1 MKSRL
6 SLGIPILAAV
16 AVALSVLL
24 AVPAVHAQDSSARAA
39 VDVAI
44 AKVKPALVRI
54 AVVWTDYGEGREQK
68 YEAFG
73 SGAIITDD
81 GHVITN
87 HHVAGHASRIFCT
100 LATKEVIEADLVG
113 TDPLGDIAILKLK
126 TESGRIFPT
135 AEFGDSSQV
144 RVGDLVLAMGSPLS
158 LSQSVTS
165 GIISNTEL
173 IMPSRR
179 WGSLTLDGE
188 DVGSLVRWIGHDA
201 EIFPGNSGGP
211 LVNIRGQIIGI
222 NEISIGLGGA
232 IPGNLAKEIAK
243 QIIARGSVKRAWI
256 GLEVQ
261 PQLRS
266 TTDHR
271 GVLIQGAIADSP
283 AAQAGF
289 QPGDLL
295 LRLAGNE
302 INVRFEEQVPLLNL
316 LVSELPIGTPAEA
329 VVLRGKEETKLTV
342 TPIERERVDP
352 TEVEIKEWGITA
364 RNISFVKARELM
376 RDIKDGVLITSVRP
390 GGPTGD
396 AKPAVRDGDIL
407 TVVGTTPLKNV
418 DQLRELTAKIV
429 EGQTE
434 PVATLVEYERRQ
446 AKMMTSV
453 KVGIKEPPAPGREV
467 TKAWLPVNTQVI
479 TRDIANQLNKPDLKG
494 FRITQ
499 VYPGTVAETAGLKV
513 GDLIYAVDG
522 EPLEAANTPDD
533 EEELSVLIRQY
544 KIGTTAEFSIL
555 RDGQEVKVSVEL
567 PAAPQVE
574 REMKTYADIQFE
586 FTARDITF
594 LDKVKEK
601 WALDKTG
608 VLVTKVESG
617 GWASV
622 GGMNVDDLI
631 VSVDGVPTPDIPTLE
646 ARMKEVAQKR
656 PGSVVFF
663 VERGIHRAFV
673 EIEPK
678 WDAAPGAGKE

>member
-1 MKSRL
+1 MMSRL
-6 SLGIPILAAV
+6 TPGIRICAAV
-16 AVALSVLL
+16 CTLCVLCAL
-24 AVPAVHAQDSSARAA
+24 PAAHAQDASARAA

-54 AVVWTDYGEGREQK
+54 AVVWTEYAEGREQK
-68 YEAFG
+68 YEASG
-73 SGAIITDD
+73 SGAIITDE

-113 TDPLGDIAILKLK
+113 TDPLGDIAVLRLKA
-126 TESGRIFPT
+126 ESGRIFPT

-144 RVGDLVLAMGSPLS
+144 RVGDHVLAMGSPLS

-165 GIISNTEL
+165 GIVSNTEL

-179 WGSLTLDGE
+179 WGTLTLDGE

-211 LVNIRGQIIGI
+211 LVNIRGQIVGI

-232 IPGNLAKEIAK
+232 IPGNLARDISR

-271 GVLIQGAIADSP
+271 GVLVQGAIADSP
-283 AAQAGF
+283 AANAGF
-289 QPGDLL
+289 LPGDLL
-295 LRLAGNE
+295 IRLAGEE

-316 LVSELPIGTPAEA
+316 LVSSLPIGAPSEA
-329 VVLRGKEETKLTV
+329 VVIRGGEEKTLAV
-342 TPIERERVDP
+342 SPIERERVDP
-352 TEVEIKEWGITA
+352 KEVEIKEWGITA
-364 RNISFVKARELM
+364 RNISFVKSRELM
-376 RDIKDGVLITSVRP
+376 RDTTDGVLVTSVRP

-396 AKPAVRDGDIL
+396 AKPAVREGDIL
-407 TVVGTTPLKNV
+407 TMVGVTPLKDV
-418 DQLRELTAKIV
+418 QQLKELTAKIV
-429 EGQTE
+429 EGQTD
-434 PVATLVEYERRQ
+434 PVPTLVEYERKNSRL
-446 AKMMTSV
+446 MTAVS
-453 KVGIKEPPAPGREV
+453 VGIKEPPAPGKEV

-479 TRDIANQLNKPDLKG
+479 TREIAKQLNKPDLKG

-533 EEELSVLIRQY
+533 DEELSVLIRQY
-544 KIGTTAEFSIL
+544 KIGTSAEFSIL
-555 RDGQEVKVSVEL
+555 RDGNEMKIALEL

-574 REMKTYADIQFE
+574 REMKEYADVQFE

-601 WALDKTG
+601 WSLDKKG

-631 VSVDGVPTPDIPTLE
+631 ISVDGVLTPDIPALE

>member
-1 MKSRL
+1 MMSRL
-6 SLGIPILAAV
+6 SPGIPILAV
-16 AVALSVLL
+16 VVFMCALIAAPVSF
-24 AVPAVHAQDSSARAA
+24 AQDTSVRAA

-54 AVVWTDYGEGREQK
+54 AVVWTEYSEGREQK
-68 YEAFG
+68 YEASG
-73 SGAIITDD
+73 SGAIITDE

-113 TDPLGDIAILKLK
+113 TDPLGDIAVLKLK
-126 TESGRIFPT
+126 TAGGRIFPT

-144 RVGDLVLAMGSPLS
+144 RVGDNVLAMGSPLS

-173 IMPSRR
+173 IMPNRR
-179 WGSLTLDGE
+179 WGTLTLDGE

-211 LVNIRGQIIGI
+211 LVNIRGQIVGI

-232 IPGNLAKEIAK
+232 IPGNLAKDIAR
-243 QIIARGSVKRAWI
+243 QIIASGNVKRAWI

-266 TTDHR
+266 TNDHR
-271 GVLIQGAIADSP
+271 GVLVQGAIADSP

-289 QPGDLL
+289 QSGDLL
-295 LRLAGNE
+295 IRLAGEE

-316 LVSELPIGTPAEA
+316 LVAALPTGKPADA
-329 VVLRGKEETKLTV
+329 VVIRGGEEKTLTV
-342 TPIERERVDP
+342 TPIDRERVDP
-352 TEVEIKEWGITA
+352 KEVEVKEWGITA
-364 RNISFVKARELM
+364 RDISFVKARELM
-376 RDIKDGVLITSVRP
+376 RDTTDGVLITSVRP

-396 AKPAVRDGDIL
+396 AKPAIRDNDIL
-407 TVVGTTPLKNV
+407 TVVGTTPVKNV
-418 DQLRELTAKIV
+418 KELVEMTAKII
-429 EGQTE
+429 EGQPD
-434 PVATLVEYERRQ
+434 PVATLVEYERKNARF
-446 AKMMTSV
+446 MTAV
-453 KVGIKEPPAPGREV
+453 NVGIKDPPAPGREV

-479 TRDIANQLNKPDLKG
+479 TREIAKQLNKPDLKG

-544 KIGTTAEFSIL
+544 KIGSAAELSIL
-555 RDGQEVKVSVEL
+555 RDGAEMKIAVEL

-574 REMKTYADIQFE
+574 REMKEYADVPFE

-631 VSVDGVPTPDIPTLE
+631 VSVDGVATPDVPALE
-646 ARMKEVAQKR
+646 ARMKEVAEKR
-656 PGSVVFF
+656 PGAVVFF